1 MTHDFSIIHFFYFF
15 SLPENEGW
23 RLVEEESAVA
33 DQMVLDIKDTVY
45 FFEENLA
52 RVNEIEG
59 QPKK

>member
-1 MTHDFSIIHFFYFF
+1 MTSQINLLVSCIF

-52 RVNEIEG
+52 RSKEIEG